1 MTTMDYTE
9 TMQALRRLKV
19 KTWSLACLGCGY
31 EHNCFVHGCA
41 ILRNAEEHMEAQL
54 HLFDAFDAAI
64 RENEELERMLA
75 ESEAAGSDLTRQ
87 LAAARKELAEVKA
100 ERDAALKGGEG

>member
-54 HLFDAFDAAI
+54 HLFDTFDAAI